1 MANINWKV
9 RLQSKSFWTGLVGVI
24 GTFVVSLAAL
34 VGVDLDA
41 TAFESTAT
49 TVISAL
55 FTVLTLVGVIVDPTT
70 SGLSDSAQA
79 LGYTS
84 PKKDE

>member
-9 RLQSKSFWTGLVGVI
+9 RLQNKSFWTGLVGVV

-79 LGYTS
+79 LSYTS